1 MARSHRTVRVLLVQ
15 DRPPLG
21 LLGDVVEVRPG
32 YARNFLIPAGVGAPV
47 TPDAL
52 RRLEKQKKRAALSR
66 AQRETEL
73 QEAAARLEG
82 LNLTINEKASEEG
95 HLYGSVGVKE
105 IVAALREREI
115 PVEER
120 QIKLEQPIKELGIF
134 SVPIE
139 LGPDTSAQV
148 RVWVVEQEDA

>member
-1 MARSHRTVRVLLVQ
+1 MARSRRNVRVLLVQ

-21 LLGDVVEVRPG
+21 LLGDVVDVRPG
-32 YARNFLIPAGVGAPV
+32 YAHNFLLPGGVAALV

-52 RRLEKQKKRAALSR
+52 RRIEKQKKQAVLSRTQRDADLRAAA
-66 AQRETEL
+66 AQ
-73 QEAAARLEG
+73 LEG

-95 HLYGSVGVKE
+95 HLYGSVGTKE
-105 IVAALREREI
+105 ILEALLAREI

-120 QIKLEQPIKELGIF
+120 QIKLEHPIKELGIF

-148 RVWVVEQEDA
+148 RVWVVEQDA

>member
-1 MARSHRTVRVLLVQ
+1 MARSRRTVRVLLVQ

-32 YARNFLIPAGVGAPV
+32 YAHNFLVPAGVAAPV

-52 RRLEKQKKRAALSR
+52 RRIEKQKKQAVVSR
-66 AQRETEL
+66 AQRDADL
-73 QEAAARLEG
+73 RAAAAQLEG

-95 HLYGSVGVKE
+95 HLYGSVGTKE
-105 IVAALREREI
+105 ILEALLARQI

-120 QIKLEQPIKELGIF
+120 QIKLEHPIKELGIF

-148 RVWVVEQEDA
+148 RVWVVEQDA

>member
-1 MARSHRTVRVLLVQ
+1 MARSRRNVRVLLVQ

-32 YARNFLIPAGVGAPV
+32 YAHNFLLPGGVAALV

-52 RRLEKQKKRAALSR
+52 RRIEKQKKQAVLSRTQRDADLRAAA
-66 AQRETEL
+66 AQ
-73 QEAAARLEG
+73 LEG

-95 HLYGSVGVKE
+95 HLYGSVGTKE
-105 IVAALREREI
+105 ILEALLAREI

-120 QIKLEQPIKELGIF
+120 QIKLEHPIKELGIF

-148 RVWVVEQEDA
+148 RVWVVEQDA

>member
-1 MARSHRTVRVLLVQ
+1 MARSRRNVRVLLVQ

-32 YARNFLIPAGVGAPV
+32 YARNFLVPAGLASPV

-52 RRLEKQKKRAALSR
+52 RRIEKQKKQAVLSHAQRDADLRAAA
-66 AQRETEL
+66 AQ
-73 QEAAARLEG
+73 LEG

-95 HLYGSVGVKE
+95 HLYGSVGTKE
-105 IVAALREREI
+105 ILEALLARQI

-120 QIKLEQPIKELGIF
+120 QIKLEHPIKELGIF

-148 RVWVVEQEDA
+148 RVWVVEQDA

>member
-1 MARSHRTVRVLLVQ
+1 MARSRRNVRVLLVQ

-32 YARNFLIPAGVGAPV
+32 YARNFLVPAGLAAPV

-52 RRLEKQKKRAALSR
+52 RRIEKQKKQAVVSR
-66 AQRETEL
+66 AQRDADL
-73 QEAAARLEG
+73 RAAAAQLEG

-95 HLYGSVGVKE
+95 HLYGSVGTKE
-105 IVAALREREI
+105 ILEALLARQI

-120 QIKLEQPIKELGIF
+120 QIKLEHPIKELGIF

-148 RVWVVEQEDA
+148 RVWVVEQDA

>member
-1 MARSHRTVRVLLVQ
+1 MARSRRNVRVLLVQ

-32 YARNFLIPAGVGAPV
+32 YARNFLVPAGVAAPV

-52 RRLEKQKKRAALSR
+52 RRIEKQKKQAVLSHAQRDADLRAAA
-66 AQRETEL
+66 AQ
-73 QEAAARLEG
+73 LEG

-95 HLYGSVGVKE
+95 HLYGSVGTKE
-105 IVAALREREI
+105 ILEALLARQI

-120 QIKLEQPIKELGIF
+120 QIKLEHPIKELGIF

-148 RVWVVEQEDA
+148 RVWVVEQDA

>member
-1 MARSHRTVRVLLVQ
+1 MARSRRNVRVLLVQ

-32 YARNFLIPAGVGAPV
+32 YAHNFLVPAGVAAPV

-52 RRLEKQKKRAALSR
+52 RRIEKQKKQAVLSHAQRDADLRAAA
-66 AQRETEL
+66 AQ
-73 QEAAARLEG
+73 LEG

-95 HLYGSVGVKE
+95 HLYGSVGTKE
-105 IVAALREREI
+105 ILEALLARQI

-120 QIKLEQPIKELGIF
+120 QIKLEHPIKELGIF

-148 RVWVVEQEDA
+148 RVWVVEQDA

>member
-1 MARSHRTVRVLLVQ
+1 MARSRRNVRVLLVQ

-32 YARNFLIPAGVGAPV
+32 YAHNFLVPAGLAAPV

-52 RRLEKQKKRAALSR
+52 RRIEKQKKQAVLSRTQRDADLRAAA
-66 AQRETEL
+66 AQ
-73 QEAAARLEG
+73 LEG

-95 HLYGSVGVKE
+95 HLYGSVGTEE
-105 IVAALREREI
+105 ILEALLAHQI

-120 QIKLEQPIKELGIF
+120 QIKLEHPIKELGIF

-148 RVWVVEQEDA
+148 RVWVVEQDA

>member
-1 MARSHRTVRVLLVQ
+1 MARSRRNVRVLLVQ

-32 YARNFLIPAGVGAPV
+32 YAHNFLLPGGVAALV

-52 RRLEKQKKRAALSR
+52 RRIEKQKKQAVLSR
-66 AQRETEL
+66 AQRDADL
-73 QEAAARLEG
+73 HAAAAQLEG

-95 HLYGSVGVKE
+95 HLYGSVGTKE
-105 IVAALREREI
+105 ILEALLAREI

-120 QIKLEQPIKELGIF
+120 QIKLEHPIKELGIF

-148 RVWVVEQEDA
+148 RVWVVEQDA

>member
-1 MARSHRTVRVLLVQ
+1 MARSRRNVRVLLVQ

-32 YARNFLIPAGVGAPV
+32 YARNFLVPAGLAAPV

-52 RRLEKQKKRAALSR
+52 RRIEKQKKRAVLSR
-66 AQRETEL
+66 TQRDADL
-73 QEAAARLEG
+73 RAAAAQLEG

-95 HLYGSVGVKE
+95 HLYGSVGTKE
-105 IVAALREREI
+105 ILEALLARQI

-120 QIKLEQPIKELGIF
+120 QIKLEHPIKELGIF

-148 RVWVVEQEDA
+148 RVWVVEQDA